1 MKAHRIPFHVLL
13 TKLVAFALSVGVIV
27 GCGDSSKEA
36 VEPTPVGGPALVRV
50 LTESQYRAIIRDIF
64 GEDVPVNGRF
74 NKPIRSH
81 GLNAVGSSEVG
92 FAPAAL
98 EQYVVSALGIAQYL
112 ADEGGLKELAPCDL
126 PAGELANEVCLREFV
141 ATVGYRLFRRPVS
154 DEQLVR
160 FVTQAQ
166 LAQNKLGSSYS
177 GLRFALVSM
186 LTAPEFLLRIE
197 RVAPASHRDN
207 LAELDAYSKAER
219 LSFFLANT
227 SPDETLLEAAA
238 NGDLDIPEKLAREV
252 DRLLVAPTLE
262 AAVRA
267 FFTDML
273 GFGAFDELVKD
284 LDLYPAYNSEVAA
297 DAQEQT
303 LRDIVR
309 HLITQNGDYRDLF
322 TLRSTELTRPL
333 GVVYRM
339 PVASRNAWELTQF
352 PESGRL
358 GIQSHISFLALHSHP
373 GRSSP
378 TLRGASIR
386 EVFLCQDVPDPPAD
400 VDFSAV
406 QSAPTDSLKTG
417 RDRLQ
422 VHNNEPSCSGCHKI
436 MDPPGLALENFD
448 GIGQF
453 RRTESGAAID
463 ASGDLDGV
471 EYTDHQGFAQA
482 LRNHR
487 EAPRCLVEKMYR
499 YAVGRDTVWKE
510 RYYLDYLIRSFEE
523 QGYRITDLMR
533 KIALSKNFLSIA
545 NPAEAGSMSWRE
557 ESL

>member
-1 MKAHRIPFHVLL
+1 MKANLILSNVLL
-13 TKLVAFALSVGVIV
+13 GKFAVLTLLVGLVAGCNELSK
-27 GCGDSSKEA
+27 DTA
-36 VEPTPVGGPALVRV
+36 EPDPVGGPALVRV
-50 LTESQYRAIIRDIF
+50 LTESQYRATIRDIF

-81 GLNAVGSSEVG
+81 GLNAVGSSEAG
-92 FAPAAL
+92 FSPAAL
-98 EQYVVSALGIAQYL
+98 EQYVISALGIAEHL
-112 ADEGGLKELAPCDL
+112 VDEGRFKELVPCDL
-126 PAGELANEVCLREFV
+126 PAEGVANESCLHEFV
-141 ATVGYRLFRRPVS
+141 AEIGYRLFRRPVPN
-154 DEQLVR
+154 EQLVR

-166 LAQNKLGSSYS
+166 FAQHTLASSYA
-177 GLRFALVSM
+177 GLRYALVSM
-186 LTAPEFLLRIE
+186 LTAPEFLLRVE
-197 RVAPASHRDN
+197 RVEPRPHREG

-227 SPDETLLEAAA
+227 SPDQALLEAAA
-238 NGDLDIPEKLAREV
+238 NGDLDIPEKLSQHVE
-252 DRLLVAPTLE
+252 RLLDAPTLD

-267 FFTDML
+267 FFSDML

-284 LDLYPAYNSEVAA
+284 LDLYPSYNTTVAL

-309 HLITQNGDYRDLF
+309 HLIKQNGDYRDLF
-322 TLRSTELTRPL
+322 TLRTTELTRPL
-333 GVVYRM
+333 GVVYRL
-339 PVASRNAWELTQF
+339 PVASRNGWELTKFQE
-352 PESGRL
+352 PNRL
-358 GIQSHISFLALHSHP
+358 GIQSHLSFLALHSHP

-386 EVFLCQDVPDPPAD
+386 EIFLCQEVPDPPAD

-406 QSAPTDSLKTG
+406 QSAPTDTIKTG

-436 MDPPGLALENFD
+436 MDPPGLVLENFD

-453 RRTESGAAID
+453 RQTESGAVID

-471 EYTDHQGFAQA
+471 TYQDHQGFAQA

-487 EAPRCLVEKMYR
+487 EAPRCVVEKMYR
-499 YAVGRDTVWKE
+499 YAIGRDTVWKE
-510 RYYLDYLIRSFEE
+510 RYYMDYLIKSFEE
-523 QGYRITDLMR
+523 QGYRITELMR
-533 KIALSKNFLSIA
+533 SIALSENFFSIA
-545 NPAEAGSMSWRE
+545 NPAVAEFAGQEE